1 MSKKFIERFFP
12 SITGIAKTIIPR
24 TYSAFLPDDVAVLCP
39 EPTIVLSSPTI
50 INNGKAASILIIRNP
65 VLLVAAIL
73 GVVIGVFGGIRFA
86 KKKEQIIWSQSFL
99 NFAMMNVTAILLH
112 CLLPPLESIYADQY
126 PILWFLDC
134 YFTGVSSTLIVGGA
148 LGSLHILK
156 WTSRTWILIA
166 NGLGIASGFF
176 LQLTRIDSSIRTLP
190 LELWYLIPTQFAG
203 CLLPSLLY
211 FGKRTNRGLI
221 IILLLY
227 VGCSLCLIGALFDA
241 KLCRLTHGMLLDTL
255 TASTLV
261 FTACNVAFVVLG
273 LSLDTQGAGEKKMR

>member
-1 MSKKFIERFFP
+1 MSKKLIECFLP
-12 SITGIAKTIIPR
+12 SITGIVKTIIPR
-24 TYSAFLPDDVAVLCP
+24 TYSAVLPDDIAVLCP

-50 INNGKAASILIIRNP
+50 INNGKATSILIIRNP

-86 KKKEQIIWSQSFL
+86 KKKGQIWSQSFF

-134 YFTGVSSTLIVGGA
+134 YFTGVSSTLIAGGA
-148 LGSLHILK
+148 LGFLHILK
-156 WTSRTWILIA
+156 WTSRTWILTA

-176 LQLTRIDSSIRTLP
+176 FQLTRIDSSIRTLS
-190 LELWYLIPTQFAG
+190 LELWYLIPTVFAG
-203 CLLPSLLY
+203 CLLLPSLY
-211 FGKRTNRGLI
+211 FGKRTDRGLI
-221 IILLLY
+221 IILLY
-227 VGCSLCLIGALFDA
+227 VGCSLCLIGALFVDA

-255 TASTLV
+255 TASSLV
-261 FTACNVAFVVLG
+261 FTACNVAFLLLG
-273 LSLDTQGAGEKKMR
+273 LSLDTQCAGKKKMR